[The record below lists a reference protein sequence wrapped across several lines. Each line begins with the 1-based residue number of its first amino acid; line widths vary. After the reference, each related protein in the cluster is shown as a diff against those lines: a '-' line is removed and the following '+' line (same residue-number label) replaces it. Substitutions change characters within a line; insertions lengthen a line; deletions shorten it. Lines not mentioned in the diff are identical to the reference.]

1 MIRSQSCIQET
12 CVCAYCVPVL
22 CTALQATCWVT
33 NQGHFLCGTLVGRKE
48 KEKSRNEKNKINQWV
63 ISTCNKC
70 LEGKMW
76 GAVIEADG
84 RKRMLYLFVYLF
96 RSCPVACGIFFLQP
110 GIEPVSWQWECQV
123 LTAGHAGNSLEED
136 ALDTGDQGRFPQG
149 GDMWTESWKLWRFF
163 SPSLKQPNIVG
174 LVGFSTNITRFHLD
188 SKILMESTSQ
198 DCSKE

>member
-1 MIRSQSCIQET
+1 M
-12 CVCAYCVPVL
+12 CVPTVCQCFAQHCRQHAGWPTKAIFSVEL
-22 CTALQATCWVT
+22 SL
-33 NQGHFLCGTLVGRKE
+33 GGRK
-48 KEKSRNEKNKINQWV
+48 RKNKINQWV

-76 GAVIEADG
+76 GAVMEADG

-96 RSCPVACGIFFLQP
+96 RSCRVACGIFILQP

-163 SPSLKQPNIVG
+163 SPSLK
-174 LVGFSTNITRFHLD
+174 LKFSAGMFHKL
-188 SKILMESTSQ
+188 
-198 DCSKE
+198 